1 MKNVFAKQMRPCSVF
16 VFCLFSKQWSCPG
29 CKRTGSAPAEEVG
42 AGEHGGSGGGGDG
55 GGVAS
60 DDGATRVATAK
71 PSRSPH
77 VNLVQTGADEKDA
90 EIVAANLANAKEL
103 EARRK
108 KDMVGAD
115 TRNLT
120 LRRSLDDVGA
130 LVREGKLGL
139 ESLRRFEKHD
149 HRLYGITVRD
159 LSLRDD
165 GTTVAG
171 TEVEIDGKS
180 WVVVSEKIGGD
191 GFKYFKL
198 CAADKS
204 RKKKGTTRSCTTFDI
219 LEHAKDP
226 AVVVS
231 LEAEKE
237 RVSLAICVSL
247 VLGCVHTPMF
257 LKNDP
262 KIKIKKSLV
271 DLKDE
276 EKVGVMAAR
285 KFAWEKVEGAKT
297 SDLINQHEL
306 ALLASDAGLAEELA
320 KEESLHGFLGLDRMV
335 IEESLVWSKQK
346 IHEDHLSTVD
356 HYMRGAQSAYKL
368 GRVVCWESCMAPL
381 AAGGL
386 HTELPPGV
394 KLENEE
400 TDTIRFWRTQEEV
413 VGDGYGLATRALLAR
428 ARDSDDVCKWYKHAP
443 LYRLMLFSRPSVT
456 NGCIS
461 PTTENTSR

>member
-1 MKNVFAKQMRPCSVF
+1 M
-16 VFCLFSKQWSCPG
+16 LFSKQWSCQG
-29 CKRTGSAPAEEVG
+29 CKKTSSAPAEEVG
-42 AGEHGGSGGGGDG
+42 AGEHGGSGGDGDG

-60 DDGATRVATAK
+60 DDGATRVATTK

-77 VNLVQTGADEKDA
+77 VNLVQTGGDEKDA

-103 EARRK
+103 VARIK
-108 KDMVGAD
+108 KDKIGAD

-120 LRRSLDDVGA
+120 QRRALDDVRA
-130 LVREGKLGL
+130 LDGGGKLGL

-171 TEVEIDGKS
+171 TEVEFGGKP
-180 WVVVSEKIGGD
+180 WTVVSERIDGN
-191 GFKYFKL
+191 GFKEFKL
-198 CAADKS
+198 CTADKS
-204 RKKKGTTRSCTTFDI
+204 RKKKGTTKFCTTFDI

-226 AVVVS
+226 DAVVS
-231 LEAEKE
+231 LEAERE

-247 VLGCVHTPMF
+247 ILGCVHTPMF

-262 KIKIKKSLV
+262 KIKIQKRLV
-271 DLKDE
+271 DLEDK
-276 EKVGVMAAR
+276 EKKGVMDAR
-285 KFAWEKVEGAKT
+285 KFAWEKVKSAKA

-320 KEESLHGFLGLDRMV
+320 KEESLPGFLGLDRMV
-335 IEESLVWSKQK
+335 IEESLVWSEKK

-413 VGDGYGLATRALLAR
+413 MEDGYGLATRALLAR
-428 ARDSDDVCKWYKHAP
+428 ARDSDDVCKWYAHAP
-443 LYRLMLFSRPSVT
+443 LYRLMLFSRPSMT